1 MLRKPLDRVYFED
14 KYAIPEDNKVILA
27 KDGIIENYDYLNE
40 YDRLIQF
47 ITSNDMSLESNYE
60 QLQLPNG
67 CTKLS
72 GLSVCQYVY
81 CQY

>member
-1 MLRKPLDRVYFED
+1 MRYLR
-14 KYAIPEDNKVILA
+14 ITKVILA

-60 QLQLPNG
+60 QLQLQMDVQSYLDYLCANMYIA
-67 CTKLS
+67 KLIMALKS
-72 GLSVCQYVY
+72 RMHGRHL
-81 CQY
+81 